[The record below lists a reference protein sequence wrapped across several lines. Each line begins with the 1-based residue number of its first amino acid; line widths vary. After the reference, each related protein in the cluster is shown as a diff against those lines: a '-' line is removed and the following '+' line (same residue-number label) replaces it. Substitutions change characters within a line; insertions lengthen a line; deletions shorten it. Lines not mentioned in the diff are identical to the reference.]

1 MGGYDWGGTSWVAF
15 LVLAFV
21 AFWKK
26 WHCVV
31 GGGLLVYVVDRIATV
46 TEERVGYAMTIED
59 TNITK
64 ITKALSE
71 FQRDYDDCLAALH
84 RANDALRVKN
94 NQIIGLEADRKR
106 LADQNDELV
115 REIGPVRPVTIREA
129 LDCIGKSVYGT
140 SWRIHFVG
148 PKAMIEASD
157 GVGIG
162 FVTIGHEQLVSAIE
176 TGGLANSIESGH
188 HVRHYEGVAVGSQ
201 PTTDHLSESEGEYT
215 LLSAICLEYN
225 ILVPDLIDELLRR
238 IDDLES
244 E

>member
-1 MGGYDWGGTSWVAF
+1 
-15 LVLAFV
+15 
-21 AFWKK
+21 
-26 WHCVV
+26 
-31 GGGLLVYVVDRIATV
+31 
-46 TEERVGYAMTIED
+46 MTIED

-115 REIGPVRPVTIREA
+115 REIGPVRP
-129 LDCIGKSVYGT
+129 
-140 SWRIHFVG
+140 
-148 PKAMIEASD
+148 
-157 GVGIG
+157 
-162 FVTIGHEQLVSAIE
+162 VTIGHEQLVSAIE